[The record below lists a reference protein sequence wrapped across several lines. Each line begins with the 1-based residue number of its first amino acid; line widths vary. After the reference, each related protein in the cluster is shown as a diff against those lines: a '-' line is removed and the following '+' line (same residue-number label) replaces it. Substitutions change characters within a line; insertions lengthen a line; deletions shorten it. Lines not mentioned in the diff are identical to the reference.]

1 MSGHERSKGHRRV
14 LMTVDAIGGVWR
26 YAMDLAAALKSNNIE
41 VVFAGLGPFP
51 TDDKVAEAGRAGKL
65 VWLDAPLDWTV
76 ENEEAVAE
84 VPGLIADLARREQ
97 ADLLHLNLPSQAAGM
112 ETNLPI
118 AVVCHSCVVTW
129 FAAVRGREV
138 PKDWQWQHRLNQK
151 GFACADAVI
160 APSSS
165 HARAM
170 EAAYGTIGNLQVV
183 YNASAL
189 EASDEPK
196 QEFVLAAGRWWDDG
210 KNGAVLDKAAAMT
223 RWTVAAAGATTG
235 PNGQTMRFRHADHR
249 GELSHERM
257 SALTRRAAIVASPSL
272 YEPFG
277 LAALEAARAGAALVL
292 SDIPTYREIWDGA
305 ALFAE
310 PHRSDAFA
318 DAFKTLADD
327 PQLRA
332 AFGRKARARSA
343 AFSVEA
349 QAEAMCA
356 IYSGMRARGF
366 STAAE

>member
-1 MSGHERSKGHRRV
+1 MSGDERSNGHRRV

-26 YAMDLAAALKSNNIE
+26 YAMDLAAALKPNNID
-41 VVFAGLGPFP
+41 VVFAGLGPTP
-51 TDDKVAEAGRAGKL
+51 TDDKVAEAGRIGKL

-76 ENEEAVAE
+76 EGEEAVAE
-84 VPGLIADLARREQ
+84 VPRLIADLARREE
-97 ADLLHLNLPSQAAGM
+97 ADLLHLNLPSQAAGI
-112 ETNLPI
+112 ETDLPV

-129 FAAVRGREV
+129 FAAVRGSEV
-138 PKDWQWQHRLNQK
+138 PPDWRWHYRLNQA
-151 GFACADAVI
+151 GFTRADAVI
-160 APSSS
+160 APSRS

-170 EAAYGTIGNLQVV
+170 EAAYGPIGGLHVV
-183 YNASAL
+183 HNASSL

-196 QEFVLAAGRWWDDG
+196 QDFVLAAGRWWDDG

-257 SALTRRAAIVASPSL
+257 SALTRQAAVVASPSL

-310 PHRSDAFA
+310 PHRPDVFA
-318 DAFKTLADD
+318 DAFNTLADD

-343 AFSVEA
+343 GFSVKA
-349 QAEAMCA
+349 KAEAMCSV
-356 IYSGMRARGF
+356 YSGMSARGF